1 MTGRTVLLDELADD
15 VVERLERVGVD
26 ADIPIAVRHDVVTG
40 AGLRLGGGGELV
52 LLALPGDVIDSHLDA
67 VLRAPFAA
75 KRRQR
80 VVGSGHPM
88 IPHAKRQ
95 YPGGAAT
102 ANMRC
107 GNGRDGADGG
117 RTKNGSTRKA

>member
-1 MTGRTVLLDELADD
+1 LLDELADD

-26 ADIPIAVRHDVVTG
+26 ADIPIAVRHDVVAG

-52 LLALPGDVIDSHLDA
+52 LLALPGDVIDPHLDA

-75 KRRQR
+75 KRRR
-80 VVGSGHPM
+80 RFVGSRHPM

-117 RTKNGSTRKA
+117 RTKNRSTRKA